1 MFAVAVEK
9 QGDASN
15 RANAKWHAQ
24 PNADFCSRAQRRV
37 CSGGGGGLV
46 RWRGGSRSCCG
57 GRGSWRR
64 CRGGGGGTAGRA
76 VACGCG
82 EEDGVE
88 RRFDVGGVCGVVI
101 LVISAGDCASSAAG
115 GSEGIAIYGRT
126 KGGQ

>member
-15 RANAKWHAQ
+15 RADAKRHAQ
-24 PNADFCSRAQRRV
+24 PNADLCSRAQSRV
-37 CSGGGGGLV
+37 CGGGGRGLV
-46 RWRGGSRSCCG
+46 RGRGGSRSCCS

-64 CRGGGGGTAGRA
+64 CRGGGGGTASYA

-82 EEDGVE
+82 EEDSVE
-88 RRFDVGGVCGVVI
+88 RRFDVGGICGVVI

-115 GSEGIAIYGRT
+115 GSEGIAVYGRT
-126 KGGQ
+126 KVVQ